1 MGLADTSSSERH
13 SRSEDNADAASPP
26 LILSALRG
34 VRSSHVP
41 VWFMRQAGRSLPEYR
56 KIREGV
62 SMLDSCLDA
71 EIASEITVQPVRRH
85 KVDAAI
91 FFSDIVIPLK
101 LAGVDVAIL
110 PGVGPV
116 LEKPV
121 QSEAAFLELPD
132 PANVDFS
139 LIEKAVFASIAKL
152 EGTPLLGFGGAPF
165 TLASYLIEGKPS
177 KSIPT
182 CRTMMVDN
190 FELWSKILI
199 WCAELTARFLQAQI
213 QSGVIAVQLFDSW
226 AGRLSAEEYRRFA
239 KPFSA
244 HTFSTLKHAFPN
256 NDVPMIHF
264 GVGTRSI
271 LKDMVEVGASVIG
284 IDSETDIAEASAIL
298 DNRVPVQGNLN
309 PKLLLGEW
317 SGIEKAS
324 AKILRAA
331 TVAPSHIF
339 NLGHGVLPETNP
351 DVITRLVEYIHSVDL
366 TKA

>member
-1 MGLADTSSSERH
+1 MELADASSFVQHARPE
-13 SRSEDNADAASPP
+13 ENVEAKATP
-26 LILSALRG
+26 LILNSLRG
-34 VRSSHVP
+34 VRSSQVP

-56 KIREGV
+56 KLREGV
-62 SMLDSCLDA
+62 AMLDSCLDA

-101 LAGVDVAIL
+101 LAGVAVAIL
-110 PGVGPV
+110 PTVGPV
-116 LEKPV
+116 LEKPI
-121 QSEAAFLELPD
+121 QSEAAFLDLPD
-132 PANVDFS
+132 PANVDFG
-139 LIEKAVFASIAKL
+139 LIEKAVLASMAKL

-177 KSIPT
+177 QSIPN
-182 CRTMMVDN
+182 CRKMMEEN
-190 FELWSKILI
+190 FELWSKILT

-213 QSGVIAVQLFDSW
+213 ESGVIAVQLFDSW

-244 HTFSTLKHAFPN
+244 HTFSTLKNAIGNSEF
-256 NDVPMIHF
+256 PMIHF
-264 GVGTRSI
+264 GVGTSAI

-284 IDSETDIAEASAIL
+284 IDSETDIGEASEVL

-309 PKLLLGEW
+309 PKLLLGDW
-317 SGIEKAS
+317 SEIEKAS

-351 DVITRLVEYIHSVDL
+351 EVITRLVEYIHSVDL
-366 TKA
+366 TKQ